1 MNNIFIFEP
10 SNKNSPHDNVIN
22 FIESCKN
29 TISNNNLTTSGESNK
44 WKGLYRFTKFNLK
57 QSKQQGLR

>member
-29 TISNNNLTTSGESNK
+29 TISNNNLTTSGKVINGKAYIDLLS
-44 WKGLYRFTKFNLK
+44 LT
-57 QSKQQGLR
+57 

>member
-22 FIESCKN
+22 FIES
-29 TISNNNLTTSGESNK
+29 
-44 WKGLYRFTKFNLK
+44 
-57 QSKQQGLR
+57 